1 MGRFTKDDAAITA
14 NDPSS
19 LRSCEGQLAVFTG
32 GKLGFVVLLMAVAP
46 AQSLN
51 NTFIQAIIREDHAL
65 TMAGTPT
72 PRSSAT
78 SVT

>member
-1 MGRFTKDDAAITA
+1 MGRFTKDDAGITA

-32 GKLGFVVLLMAVAP
+32 GKLGFVVVAP

-65 TMAGTPT
+65 TIAGTPT